1 MEKGA
6 LGIIEVAGPEQPGL
20 FKVLTPGAPGTGG
33 H

>member
-6 LGIIEVAGPEQPGL
+6 LGILEVAGPEQPEI
-20 FKVLTPGAPGTGG
+20 FRVLTPGSHGTGG